1 MKYNHICSRC
11 GAEFSRDNDKAK
23 QCPHCESIWILISY
37 YDGDIGINIKEYE
50 QIKVNAEFG
59 HKVKL
64 QCPDCSNTIESFG
77 HIEGT
82 FCCECGGM
90 PLKLVIEKQ
99 QELLKKYR
107 KKNKLSQKLMA
118 WKLNISQN
126 YYSDIE
132 RGKRPIPAE
141 ITQWINKNIAV
152 N

>member
-1 MKYNHICSRC
+1 MTFNYICSNC
-11 GAEFSRDNDKAK
+11 GAEFTKDSDRAK
-23 QCPHCESIWILISY
+23 QCPHCGSIWILISY
-37 YDGDIGINIKEYE
+37 YDDSIAINIKEYE
-50 QIKVNAEFG
+50 KIKTNTKSG

-64 QCPDCSNTIESFG
+64 QCPDCGNTADTFG

-90 PLKLVIEKQ
+90 PLEPVIKKP

-132 RGKRPIPAE
+132 RSKRPIPAE
-141 ITQWINKNIAV
+141 ITRWINKNIAV